1 MATRFTP
8 GVRRGTD
15 RSFCVLDD
23 DASRSG
29 EAPFCVL
36 HEAHQA
42 VILSPRSVRPA
53 GTSMKAERDY
63 VALAM
68 MSTAGGSPS
77 RSTVEPVVPPHF
89 GGVVAVAVIGLA

>member
-1 MATRFTP
+1 
-8 GVRRGTD
+8 
-15 RSFCVLDD
+15 
-23 DASRSG
+23 
-29 EAPFCVL
+29 
-36 HEAHQA
+36 
-42 VILSPRSVRPA
+42 
-53 GTSMKAERDY
+53 MKAERDY